1 MIGEQTLIVLVL
13 NLRKLAIHENQN
25 NWLIGFRM
33 DFNYEI
39 KIINKNH
46 PKHKQI
52 LKLIN
57 ISVEHGI
64 KHRRE
69 HLYKYG
75 IIILFYL
82 FEKLSNSKVLN
93 QVKYELN
100 KKRSQITINQLSS
113 LFGLLF
119 AAFPF
124 LFMVFIIESIY
135 YKFSRN
141 LSWI

>member
-1 MIGEQTLIVLVL
+1 MNFRVL
-13 NLRKLAIHENQN
+13 ADHENQN

-39 KIINKNH
+39 KIINKKH

-52 LKLIN
+52 LKMIN

-64 KHRRE
+64 KKRADY
-69 HLYKYG
+69 LFGYG
-75 IIILFYL
+75 VGILFYL
-82 FEKLSNSKVLN
+82 FEKLSDSKVLN
-93 QVKYELN
+93 QVKYEMN
-100 KKRSQITINQLSS
+100 KKRSQITLNQLSN

-119 AAFPF
+119 AAFPL
-124 LFMVFIIESIY
+124 LFMVFIIEFIY
-135 YKFSRN
+135 YKFSNN